1 MQWTAPLQPM
11 WNMVS
16 ADTVCN
22 LNHQLVRWF
31 HIPSI
36 KKFVMVLSFFSLSL
50 QPRIKVSS
58 GKAAAMASNIYLP
71 EQNIAIYL
79 LLHKPET
86 KQH

>member
-36 KKFVMVLSFFSLSL
+36 KKLLWYFHFSLSL

-71 EQNIAIYL
+71 EQNIAIYW